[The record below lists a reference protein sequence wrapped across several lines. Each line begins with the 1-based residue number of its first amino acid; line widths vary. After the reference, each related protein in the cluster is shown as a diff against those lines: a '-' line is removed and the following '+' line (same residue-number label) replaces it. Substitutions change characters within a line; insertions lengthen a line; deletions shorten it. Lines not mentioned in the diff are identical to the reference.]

1 MTRMKPFRA
10 FVLYAAAAAA
20 ALLFGVAPVRADF
33 EVAGPDGRRILL
45 KDDGTWRWADDKAA
59 AAAEPAASAAS
70 EPAADAPPPPT
81 AELGVVRKTETSAG
95 CQFDLRLNNTLP
107 FEIRSLVPEFAALRP
122 SGVMYSTQ
130 MTAFIR
136 VKPGDAQTRS
146 VRFVGIG
153 CGEVDTLRVQGGDR
167 CEVGDLERFTPE
179 KGVCLA
185 RLKLMPTDLVRFE
198 K

>member
-1 MTRMKPFRA
+1 MKLFRA
-10 FVLYAAAAAA
+10 FVLSAAAAGTLALMLAA
-20 ALLFGVAPVRADF
+20 APARADF

-45 KDDGTWRWADDKAA
+45 KDDGTWRYLDDKPV

-81 AELGVVRKTETSAG
+81 AELGVVRKTDTSAG
-95 CQFDLRLNNTLP
+95 CQFDLRLSNTLP
-107 FEIRSLVPEFAALRP
+107 FQVRSLVPEFAAVRP
-122 SGVMYSTQ
+122 SGVTYSTQ

-146 VRFVGIG
+146 VRFAGIP
-153 CGEVDTLRVQGGDR
+153 CGEIELLRVQGGDR

-185 RLKLMPTDLVRFE
+185 RLKLVPTDLVRFE